1 MKEAFWTYLLIALGI
16 FIFVVLLIVQ
26 DLTSTDEE
34 DYYLTKEV
42 MEASMIDALDYG
54 VYRQY
59 GEIRIVKEK
68 FYESFIRRY
77 AESIGGVKT
86 YKIEFF
92 DVYET
97 PPKASVRVRT
107 STNEYTVS
115 TDTTV
120 DFDVVT
126 ILSGVLESKYK
137 NSAFDGEPY
146 RPGSVGS
153 TN

>member
-16 FIFVVLLIVQ
+16 FIFVVLLLVQ
-26 DLTSTDEE
+26 DLTSTNEE

-42 MEASMIDALDYG
+42 MEAAMIDSIDYG

-68 FYESFIRRY
+68 FFENFIRRY
-77 AESIGGVKT
+77 SESVGGVKT

-107 STNEYTVS
+107 STNEYTVK
-115 TDTTV
+115 TDSTV
-120 DFDVVT
+120 DFDIVT
-126 ILSGVLESKYK
+126 ILSGVLESKFTD
-137 NSAFDGEPY
+137 SAFDGKPY
-146 RPGSVGS
+146 
-153 TN
+153 N

>member
-16 FIFVVLLIVQ
+16 FIFVVLLLVQ
-26 DLTSTDEE
+26 DLTTTDEE

-42 MEASMIDALDYG
+42 MEASMIDAIDFG

-59 GEIRIVKEK
+59 GEIRMVKEK
-68 FYESFIRRY
+68 FFESFIRRY
-77 AESIGGVKT
+77 SESVGGVKT
-86 YKIEFF
+86 YKIEFY

-115 TDTTV
+115 TDSTV

-126 ILSGVLESKYK
+126 VLSGILESKFTE
-137 NSAFDGEPY
+137 SAFGGAPY
-146 RPGSVGS
+146 AQPFG
-153 TN
+153 TDD

>member
-16 FIFVVLLIVQ
+16 FIFVVLLLVQ

-34 DYYLTKEV
+34 AYYLTKEV
-42 MEASMIDALDYG
+42 MEAAMIDAIDYG

-77 AESIGGVKT
+77 SESVGGVKT
-86 YKIEFF
+86 YKIEFY

-115 TDTTV
+115 TDSAV
-120 DFDVVT
+120 DFDIVT
-126 ILSGVLESKYK
+126 VLSGILESKFTD
-137 NSAFDGEPY
+137 SAFDVQPY
-146 RPGSVGS
+146 I
-153 TN
+153 

>member
-16 FIFVVLLIVQ
+16 FIFVVLLLVQ
-26 DLTSTDEE
+26 DLTSKDEE

-42 MEASMIDALDYG
+42 MEAAMIDAIDYG

-77 AESIGGVKT
+77 SESVGGVKT
-86 YKIEFF
+86 YKIEFY

-115 TDTTV
+115 TDSAV
-120 DFDVVT
+120 DFDIVT
-126 ILSGVLESKYK
+126 VLSGILESKFTD
-137 NSAFDGEPY
+137 SAFDGQPY
-146 RPGSVGS
+146 R
-153 TN
+153 

>member
-16 FIFVVLLIVQ
+16 FIFVVLLLVQ

-42 MEASMIDALDYG
+42 MEAAMIDAIDYG

-77 AESIGGVKT
+77 SESVGGVKT
-86 YKIEFF
+86 YKIEFY

-107 STNEYTVS
+107 ST
-115 TDTTV
+115 
-120 DFDVVT
+120 
-126 ILSGVLESKYK
+126 K
-137 NSAFDGEPY
+137 
-146 RPGSVGS
+146 
-153 TN
+153 